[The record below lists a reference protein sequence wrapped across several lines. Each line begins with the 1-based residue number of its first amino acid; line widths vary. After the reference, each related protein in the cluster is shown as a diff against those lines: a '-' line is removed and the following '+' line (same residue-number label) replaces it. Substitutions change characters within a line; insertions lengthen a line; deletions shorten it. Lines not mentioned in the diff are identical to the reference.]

1 MGNFFR
7 CSILLKAKPLNSHRS
22 SETVTQLS
30 HEPSQPLAHH
40 IGFVATS
47 CGLVA
52 ATGYMLANIFLRS
65 VTHLD
70 PTWVTCAKA
79 LPTVLVCTPLMLRR
93 IFNRQSLFFSTPD
106 VWRTLLVAIIGQLAG
121 NVCFQWSLSVVGL
134 ALSVPLTLGA
144 MIASGALMG
153 HWILK
158 DRVTFRMA
166 MASLILVIAIC
177 ILSLGAMTANQ
188 AVSASDQHS
197 PLSHAWVIAGV
208 GAACMAG
215 IAYSL
220 LNVSIRFSSN
230 RGTPQLS
237 ILFTVGLVGVVL
249 LGSIVYGR
257 EGRLPIAEMNRQ
269 EWIALLGAGS
279 CNLVAFWALTRALQI
294 ASVMFVNALNASQTA
309 MAAMAGVLLFGEP
322 LTLAMVTG
330 CVLTILG
337 LLQMR
342 ERPLRPKAA
351 TNHSDKTISN

>member
-1 MGNFFR
+1 
-7 CSILLKAKPLNSHRS
+7 LNSHRS
-22 SETVTQLS
+22 SEIAAPGGN
-30 HEPSQPLAHH
+30 EPREPLAHN
-40 IGFVATS
+40 IGYVATS

-52 ATGYMLANIFLRS
+52 ALGYMLANIFLRS

-70 PTWVTCAKA
+70 PTWVSCVKA
-79 LPTVLVCTPLMLRR
+79 LPTVLVCSPLMVRR
-93 IFNRQSLFFSTPD
+93 IFNRQAIFFSTSD
-106 VWRTLLVAIIGQLAG
+106 VWRTLLVAMIGQFAG

-166 MASLILVIAIC
+166 IASLILVIAIC
-177 ILSLGAMTANQ
+177 VLSLGATAANQ
-188 AVSASDQHS
+188 AVSSSDHHA
-197 PLSHAWVIAGV
+197 PLSNAWVIASV
-208 GAACMAG
+208 GAACIAG

-230 RGTPQLS
+230 RGTPRLS

-249 LGSIVYGR
+249 LGSLVYWR
-257 EGRLPIAEMNRQ
+257 EGGLPIAQMNRQ
-269 EWIALLGAGS
+269 EWTALIGAGI
-279 CNLVAFWALTRALQI
+279 CNLVAFWALIRALHM
-294 ASVMFVNALNASQTA
+294 ASVMFVNGLNASQTA
-309 MAAMAGVLLFGEP
+309 MAAVAGVLLFGEP

-330 CVLTILG
+330 SALTILG

-342 ERPLRPKAA
+342 ERPLGLKAA
-351 TNHSDKTISN
+351 IKNSDKAISN